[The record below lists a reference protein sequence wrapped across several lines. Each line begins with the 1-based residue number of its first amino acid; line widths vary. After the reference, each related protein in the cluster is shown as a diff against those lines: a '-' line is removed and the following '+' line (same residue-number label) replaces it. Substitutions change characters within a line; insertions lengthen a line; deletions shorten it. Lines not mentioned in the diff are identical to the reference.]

1 MKKTVIIISTL
12 VLIVVGFSLSMTA
25 MAWSINPSEML
36 YLPLW
41 VLTIIG
47 LILFLATKKS
57 GKYFLI
63 IVAILWL
70 LQLAGTLGWFLT
82 FEPENIALWGIIGLP
97 TIASIL
103 IAFFLIDYVLEN
115 QKKVGLGVKGITVL
129 IPILGILSFANKT
142 YEKKVFSEFYDIEN
156 TEYKAVFKPQPSD
169 TRQFEMVISSNELR
183 NLVKD
188 KATFI
193 ANHHYFPNAKFK
205 VNMTFSKIN
214 EVELYQVAE
223 HKLEQP
229 IKWKVEELIMKN
241 LDSYE

>member
-1 MKKTVIIISTL
+1 MKKTVIIISTI

-41 VLTIIG
+41 ILTIIG
-47 LILFLATKKS
+47 LILFFATKKS

-70 LQLAGTLGWFLT
+70 FQLAGTLGWFLT

-97 TIASIL
+97 TISSIL
-103 IAFFLIDYVLEN
+103 IVFFGIDYVLEN
-115 QKKVGLGVKGITVL
+115 QKKVGLGIKGITVL
-129 IPILGILSFANKT
+129 IPIVGILSFANKT
-142 YEKKVFSEFYDIEN
+142 YEKIVFSEFYDVEN
-156 TEYKAVFKPQPSD
+156 TEYKAIFKPQPSD
-169 TRQFEMVISSNELR
+169 TRQFEMGISSNELR
-183 NLVKD
+183 NLIKD

-193 ANHHYFPNAKFK
+193 ANHHYFPNAKLK
-205 VNMTFSKIN
+205 VNMPFSKIN

-223 HKLEQP
+223 HELKNP
-229 IKWKVEELIMKN
+229 IKWKIEELNGETEFLK
-241 LDSYE
+241 